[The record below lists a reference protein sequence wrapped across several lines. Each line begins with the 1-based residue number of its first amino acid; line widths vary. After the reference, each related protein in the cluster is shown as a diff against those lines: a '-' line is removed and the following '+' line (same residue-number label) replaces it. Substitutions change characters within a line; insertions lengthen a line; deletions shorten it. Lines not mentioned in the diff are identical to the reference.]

1 MLLVHALEAVAR
13 RQPNSLALTW
23 RASRWTYADLL
34 AGIAIVERAI
44 ERRRPTRG
52 TRIALLLRNCPHY
65 VAAYYGTLASGCIAV
80 PLNVHERAPV
90 LVRQLEHSG
99 AKILVGDSGHAEWH
113 HVAAGVAHLPID
125 VIGLRLD
132 GNESVAALGS
142 ALEATSAGVSDLA
155 SGDVGEHELAS
166 IIYTSGTT
174 GHPKGVMLSHGNLHA
189 NADAIIRSLDLSKR
203 DHTLCVLPF
212 YFSYGNSV
220 LHSHLLCGAR
230 LTLEDNFAFPR
241 LMLQRIQDEGIS
253 GFAGVPST
261 FALLLGRHRLEDFD
275 LSRLRYVTQAG
286 GPMPRPLLEE
296 LRKRLRGARIFV
308 MYGQTEATARLTCL
322 PPEDLDRKPGSVGV
336 PVTGVEIDIREDGK
350 SLPPC
355 GVGEIFVRGPN
366 VMLGYWN
373 DPAASADVLR
383 DGWLRTRDLGYLD
396 QDGYLYLVG
405 RATDMIKTGAFRVS
419 PQEIEEVIAAIEGVE
434 DAAVVAIPDEIL
446 GQAVKAVVVPRPEA
460 HLSVMAIKAHCLANL
475 ASYKVPKT
483 VEFVTALPRTSSGK
497 VQRFKLA
504 GADSTHDT

>member
-1 MLLVHALEAVAR
+1 L
-13 RQPNSLALTW
+13 
-23 RASRWTYADLL
+23 
-34 AGIAIVERAI
+34 
-44 ERRRPTRG
+44 RG
-52 TRIALLLRNCPHY
+52 
-65 VAAYYGTLASGCIAV
+65 VVVFDQS
-80 PLNVHERAPV
+80 
-90 LVRQLEHSG
+90 
-99 AKILVGDSGHAEWH
+99 
-113 HVAAGVAHLPID
+113 AAGADAPSWESFVQRGR
-125 VIGLRLD
+125 GLITKHAAELQRRNQRL
-132 GNESVAALGS
+132 GWN
-142 ALEATSAGVSDLA
+142 DLA
-155 SGDVGEHELAS
+155 T
-166 IIYTSGTT
+166 IMYTSGTT
-174 GHPKGVMLSHGNLHA
+174 GNPKGVMLSHRNLRA
-189 NADAIIRSLDLSKR
+189 NADAIIHSLELTR
-203 DHTLCVLPF
+203 QDHTLCVLPF

-261 FALLLGRHRLEDFD
+261 FALLLSRQRLEDFD

-296 LRKRLRGARIFV
+296 LRKRLRAARVFV

-322 PPEDLDRKPGSVGV
+322 PPEDLDSKPGSVGV
-336 PVTGVEIDIREDGK
+336 PVTGVEIDIREETR
-350 SLPPC
+350 SLPPG

-373 DPAASADVLR
+373 DAAASADVLR
-383 DGWLRTRDLGYLD
+383 DGWLRTRDLGYMD

-434 DAAVVAIPDEIL
+434 DAAGVAIPDEVL
-446 GQAVKAVVVPRPEA
+446 GQAVKAVVVPRPGA
-460 HLSVMAIKAHCLANL
+460 DLTVMAVKAHCRANL
-475 ASYKVPKT
+475 ASYKVPKA
-483 VEFVTALPRTSSGK
+483 VEFATALPRTSSGK

-504 GADSTHDT
+504 GAEPTHES